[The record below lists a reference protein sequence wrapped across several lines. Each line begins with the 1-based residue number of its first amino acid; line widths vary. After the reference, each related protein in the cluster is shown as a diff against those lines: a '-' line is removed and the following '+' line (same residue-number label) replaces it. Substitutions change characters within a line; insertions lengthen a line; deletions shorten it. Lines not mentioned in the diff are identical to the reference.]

1 MRSAFA
7 YVALLLYLAVLLR
20 PVTPWISYAMQ
31 RDYFAKELCVNKS
44 QPRSCC
50 AGKCAVNKMVE
61 TNTSERSDAPAPK
74 VEITELTC
82 TTAPETGV
90 PEVIDIPACTEQN
103 GHYSFAAILCSLD
116 ILSPPPQA

>member
-1 MRSAFA
+1 MRSAFG
-7 YVALLLYLAVLLR
+7 YLALLLYLAVLLR

-50 AGKCAVNKMVE
+50 AGKCAVKKMVE

-74 VEITELTC
+74 VEITELTY
-82 TTAPETGV
+82 TVAPDMELTAAVGV
-90 PEVIDIPACTEQN
+90 PCEADQN
-103 GHYSFAAILCSLD
+103 GHYAFIAIPCSLD